1 MHKLSAYILFCIFQV
16 SIRAHRDC
24 ADQHVAAAAKMLSRN
39 AGGEGGDGGGSGGGE
54 RQGETGGWQWYAL
67 LGLVPF
73 ESQCDLGASGVSES
87 ADMWPLCAGV
97 GELMLQQTILHL
109 LCGMARTS
117 RHMQL
122 RAAEAASA
130 AADASSA
137 AAAVA
142 AGGCLEGSVGIRCD
156 EESGDEEE
164 AEMLSRIMLC
174 RIGADVAGIGG
185 VLLLFVIGLSKADV
199 KHSAFLAFA
208 VALCA
213 VSDVGATSERG
224 IARAKATKTR
234 TWVQATCY
242 VALVIGLDFMWHL
255 GAPDGLLP
263 PVPLLGLGGSGG
275 DPLWFWSVLGAEVL
289 VYVLLTQFQLQRLRA
304 QTLSGELDER
314 RRTRRLAGVVCG
326 WLGGREAGAGGG
338 SAVEEHAGPVEG
350 RGGGGGGVKEVGW
363 KEMRWVM
370 LQLKTGWNRLRYAD
384 VC

>member
-1 MHKLSAYILFCIFQV
+1 
-16 SIRAHRDC
+16 
-24 ADQHVAAAAKMLSRN
+24 
-39 AGGEGGDGGGSGGGE
+39 
-54 RQGETGGWQWYAL
+54 
-67 LGLVPF
+67 
-73 ESQCDLGASGVSES
+73 
-87 ADMWPLCAGV
+87 MWPLCAGV

-117 RHMQL
+117 RFMQA

-130 AADASSA
+130 AAADAA
-137 AAAVA
+137 EATEA
-142 AGGCLEGSVGIRCD
+142 AGGGVEGSVGIRSD

-185 VLLLFVIGLSKADV
+185 VLLLFVIGLSQADV

-242 VALVIGLDFMWHL
+242 VALVIVLDFLWHL

-275 DPLWFWSVLGAEVL
+275 DPLWSWSVLGAEVL
-289 VYVLLTQFQLQRLRA
+289 VYVLLTQFQLQRVRA
-304 QTLSGELDER
+304 LTLSGELDER
-314 RRTRRLAGVVCG
+314 ARRRTGRLAGVVCG
-326 WLGGREAGAGGG
+326 GLGGWEAGAGGG

-350 RGGGGGGVKEVGW
+350 RGGGGGVKEVGW

-370 LQLKTGWNRLRYAD
+370 LQLSRLRGIGCAILTYAD

>member
-1 MHKLSAYILFCIFQV
+1 
-16 SIRAHRDC
+16 
-24 ADQHVAAAAKMLSRN
+24 MLSRN
-39 AGGEGGDGGGSGGGE
+39 AHADGADGSGSGGGG
-54 RQGETGGWQWYAL
+54 RHGEAGGGWKWYAL

-73 ESQCDLGASGVSES
+73 EPQCDLGASGVSES
-87 ADMWPLCAGV
+87 ADVWPLCAGV

-122 RAAEAASA
+122 RAAEAVSAA

-137 AAAVA
+137 EA
-142 AGGCLEGSVGIRCD
+142 AGGGVEASVGIASD

-199 KHSAFLAFA
+199 KHSACLAFA

-213 VSDVGATSERG
+213 VSDVGATSEPG

-242 VALVIGLDFMWHL
+242 IALVIVLDFLWHL
-255 GAPDGLLP
+255 GAPDCLLP

-275 DPLWFWSVLGAEVL
+275 DPLWSWSVLGAEML
-289 VYVLLTQFQLQRLRA
+289 VYVLLTQFQLQRVRA
-304 QTLSGELDER
+304 LTLSGEFDER
-314 RRTRRLAGVVCG
+314 RRTGRLAGVVCG
-326 WLGGREAGAGGG
+326 GLGGREAGAGGG
-338 SAVEEHAGPVEG
+338 SAVEEHAGPVVG
-350 RGGGGGGVKEVGW
+350 REGGGGVKEVGW
-363 KEMRWVM
+363 KEIRWVM
-370 LQLKTGWNRLRYAD
+370 LQLKAG
-384 VC
+384 